1 MHNSPEMTLDPQ
13 QVEASVV
20 ADLPKVVLHDHLTC
34 GMRPTTLVEL
44 ADRAGYDAL
53 PSRDPEE
60 VARWFVE
67 AGNAGSLPAHLEA
80 FAHTTAVTQTAESLT
95 RIAREAVEDLAG
107 DRVVYAE
114 LRIAP
119 ELHVDGGLSM
129 QEVVDAVVEGLRA
142 VKDEGELELSTNPFN
157 NL

>member
-13 QVEASVV
+13 QVEANVV
-20 ADLPKVVLHDHLTC
+20 ADLPKVVLHDHLTG

-129 QEVVDAVVEGLRA
+129 QEVVDAVVEGL
-142 VKDEGELELSTNPFN
+142 
-157 NL
+157 